1 MMTNTPDPIAAAAAL
16 FALFVGPAAAAV
28 AGPYLVIFLAAL
40 LAAGVA
46 LGRAE
51 PMRAWQGLWFVG
63 SAVLAAMLLTVSAA
77 QLLARGVDW
86 GLHLQFDQAALL
98 VPCALLI
105 AGSRGYWWAA
115 VLWAAGLVRKR
126 AERN

>member
-1 MMTNTPDPIAAAAAL
+1 MITNTPDPIAAAAAL
-16 FALFVGPAAAAV
+16 FALIAGPAVASIVGPYV
-28 AGPYLVIFLAAL
+28 VIFLAAL

-46 LGRAE
+46 LGRAQ

-77 QLLARGVDW
+77 QLLAQGVGW

-98 VPCALLI
+98 
-105 AGSRGYWWAA
+105 
-115 VLWAAGLVRKR
+115 
-126 AERN
+126 

>member
-1 MMTNTPDPIAAAAAL
+1 MPNTPDPVAAIAALLAM
-16 FALFVGPAAAAV
+16 FAGPAVAAI
-28 AGPYLVIFLAAL
+28 AGPYVVIFLAAL
-40 LAAGVA
+40 LAAGIA

-51 PMRAWQGLWFVG
+51 PMRAWQGVWFVG
-63 SAVLAAMLLTVSAA
+63 SAVLAAMLLTVSAS

-115 VLWAAGLVRKR
+115 VLWAAGLVRRR